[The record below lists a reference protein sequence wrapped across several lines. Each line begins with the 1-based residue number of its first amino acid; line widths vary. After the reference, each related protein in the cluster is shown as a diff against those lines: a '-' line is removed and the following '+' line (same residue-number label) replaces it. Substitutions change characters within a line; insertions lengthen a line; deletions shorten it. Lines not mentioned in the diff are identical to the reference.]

1 MWESQVTHR
10 VMLDKFSVENTGNL
24 NTVAVRLIITAQGEE
39 WVPRYYNLDSSEA
52 QDFMSD
58 WP

>member
-1 MWESQVTHR
+1 
-10 VMLDKFSVENTGNL
+10 MLDKFSVENTGNL